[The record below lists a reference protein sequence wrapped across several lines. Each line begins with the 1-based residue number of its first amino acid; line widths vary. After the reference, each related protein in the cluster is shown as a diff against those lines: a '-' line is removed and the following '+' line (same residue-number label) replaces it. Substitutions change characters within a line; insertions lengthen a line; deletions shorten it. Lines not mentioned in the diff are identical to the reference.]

1 MMLRGNRGA
10 ELVFGHAFSNS
21 FKGILERFQGDF
33 VGEAHQL
40 DLVRRFDSPAP
51 RRHGVST
58 CYTSSR
64 SSLSDPVGKRELNAL
79 FNSNS
84 SRSDSTVFKN
94 PCYKLVG
101 TLVFFP
107 GANVA
112 AQLYLFERPAL
123 LESWS
128 DVPGLTFDWED
139 HRKQAFAQPPVNAGK
154 VMKARTSGQE
164 DRV

>member
-1 MMLRGNRGA
+1 
-10 ELVFGHAFSNS
+10 
-21 FKGILERFQGDF
+21 KGILEGFQGDF

-40 DLVRRFDSPAP
+40 DLVRRFDPPAP
-51 RRHGVST
+51 CRHRVGT

-64 SSLSDPVGKRELNAL
+64 SSLSDPVGKRELNGL

-84 SRSDSTVFKN
+84 SRSDSTVFKD

-112 AQLYLFERPAL
+112 AELYLLERPAL
-123 LESWS
+123 LECWS
-128 DVPGLTFDWED
+128 DVPGLAFDWED
-139 HRKQAFAQPPVNAGK
+139 HRKQAFAQAPVNARK
-154 VMKARTSGQE
+154 IMKARTSAQE
-164 DRV
+164 DRI